1 MLLVIGVLI
10 DELLYNIYIHVDL
23 NFHRTTIKQLRGG
36 LLQNQ
41 KLTFQTLL
49 LHVLSV
55 RHWVFLIIIFNKVL
69 MN

>member
-10 DELLYNIYIHVDL
+10 GELLYNNYTCRSGFSSNHNKTVA
-23 NFHRTTIKQLRGG
+23 RGG

-49 LHVLSV
+49 HLLSV

>member
-10 DELLYNIYIHVDL
+10 GELLYNIHVDL
-23 NFHRTTIKQLRGG
+23 DFHRTTIKQLRGG

-49 LHVLSV
+49 HLLSV

>member
-10 DELLYNIYIHVDL
+10 GELLYNIHVDL
-23 NFHRTTIKQLRGG
+23 DFHQTTIKQLQGG

-49 LHVLSV
+49 LHLLSV
-55 RHWVFLIIIFNKVL
+55 RHWVFLIIIFNTVL

>member
-10 DELLYNIYIHVDL
+10 GELLYNIHVDL
-23 NFHRTTIKQLRGG
+23 DFDRTTIKQLRGG

-49 LHVLSV
+49 HLLSV
-55 RHWVFLIIIFNKVL
+55 THWIFLIIIFNKVL

>member
-1 MLLVIGVLI
+1 MLLEIGVLI
-10 DELLYNIYIHVDL
+10 GELLYNIRVDL
-23 NFHRTTIKQLRGG
+23 DFHRTTIKPLRGS

-49 LHVLSV
+49 HLLSV